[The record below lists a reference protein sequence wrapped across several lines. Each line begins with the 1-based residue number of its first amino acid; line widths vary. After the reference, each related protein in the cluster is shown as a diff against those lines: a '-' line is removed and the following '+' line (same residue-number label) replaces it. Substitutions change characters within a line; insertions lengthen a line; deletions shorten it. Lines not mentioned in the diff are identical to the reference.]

1 MFFQSKLLTLI
12 TTLPLLMATQTV
24 YSQNL
29 TLGDETNKI
38 IISPDDLAV
47 RWNDITVNSPS
58 LVVNGKTQ
66 TSTKIINNSNNQA
79 EWSLLP
85 SKLKVTA
92 RLSEQALEITFSVPQ
107 KTAIKRGHPLTLS
120 WFDLPQEETETLYL
134 PFSEG
139 MRIPTNNNNW
149 ANYLE
154 ENYSTANTTQD
165 LKMPFWVT
173 KQKAKTIS
181 YHLVNPTNNILSF
194 VNAQSHVDMFA
205 EHQFTE
211 LNQAQ
216 PFKVRITLGD
226 SWIDGAK
233 QYRQWRIDNN
243 QATTLSKQIE
253 LNPQVEKLIGASQVY
268 LFGKGLISIE
278 DVADWWGLKQWYFEQ
293 TDLVIPSN
301 AVKELK
307 SLRKGKN
314 QLYRYHKQ
322 LLVDSINNSLSGKYS
337 TPIPSLANNTIA
349 AQYQSA
355 QQQKLWLNKYA
366 SKYLIAS
373 EHWGQALSTEM
384 ITNLKKA
391 GLKNL
396 WLGLDNWMPAFYQP
410 QVVDRAKQEG
420 YLVATYDSYNT
431 AIPRGLND
439 GWLTAQLPTPIREQC
454 AIELMSGQKK
464 KGFRD
469 NGYYLNPNCQLD
481 YVKQRVK
488 DIIKFGRFN
497 SLFIDVDAT
506 AMAREDYRDGS
517 SENDMLSAFNERMNW
532 IATQN
537 DIVLG
542 SEDGNSLT
550 TSGIAF
556 AHGLETV
563 GFGWTDKD
571 MKYNHQS
578 PYFLGRWYPEQK
590 PEFFFKSAKVKEPYK
605 TLLFSPQFRIPL
617 YQVVFHDEVINSHH
631 WHSDSLKFSDV
642 QTERDLISMLY
653 NTPPMVH
660 LTRDEANSPTSRRL
674 KVLQHY
680 QQGYQPI
687 HEQLWD
693 KQLIDFKWLD
703 KFGQVQQTTF
713 SDSSS
718 ITANFTANTV
728 IFAGRKLPAYS
739 IHAKL
744 SNGQTVK
751 WTANSNR

>member
-12 TTLPLLMATQTV
+12 ITLPLLMTTQTV

-29 TLGDETNKI
+29 TLGDDTNKI
-38 IISPDDLAV
+38 IISPGDLAV
-47 RWNDITVNSPS
+47 RWNGITVNSPS

-79 EWSLLP
+79 EWALLP

-92 RLSEQALEITFSVPQ
+92 RLTEQALEITFSIPQ
-107 KTAIKRGHPLTLS
+107 KPAIKRGHPLTLS
-120 WFDLPQEETETLYL
+120 WFDLPQEETEILYL

-154 ENYSTANTTQD
+154 ENYSKANTTQD

-173 KQKAKTIS
+173 KQRAKTIS
-181 YHLVNPTNNILSF
+181 YHLVNPTNNTLSF

-293 TDLVIPSN
+293 TALIIPSN
-301 AVKELK
+301 AIKELK
-307 SLRKGKN
+307 SLQKGKN
-314 QLYRYHKQ
+314 QLNRYHKQ

-349 AQYQSA
+349 AQYQAA
-355 QQQKLWLNKYA
+355 QQQKLWLNKHA
-366 SKYLIAS
+366 SKYLIVS

-410 QVVDRAKQEG
+410 QVVDRAKREG

-439 GWLTAQLPTPIREQC
+439 GWLTAQLPTPMREQC

-481 YVKQRVK
+481 YVKQRVT

-532 IATQN
+532 MATQN

-590 PEFFFKSAKVKEPYK
+590 PEFFFKSAKVKEPFK

-693 KQLIDFKWLD
+693 KQLTDFKWLD

-713 SDSSS
+713 SDGSS
-718 ITANFTANTV
+718 ITANFTADTV
-728 IFAGRKLPAYS
+728 VVADSKIPAYS
-739 IHAKL
+739 MLARL
-744 SNGQTVK
+744 SNGQTIN
-751 WTANSNR
+751 WTANPNQ